1 MRLIS
6 CFALASL
13 LAASPAL
20 AHHDGKGSVGSVRI
34 TQPVMAGGT
43 LLEPGVYEIRDTGEH
58 VMPMP
63 GQSADAEEYIEFVR
77 DGKVVAREVA
87 ELMSEEGRP
96 VGTSGAATAPIRFEM
111 LKGGDFGRVSFTR
124 GGERYLIHL
133 PAK

>member
-6 CFALASL
+6 CIALASL
-13 LAASPAL
+13 MAASPAV
-20 AHHDGKGSVGSVRI
+20 AHHDGKGTVGTVRI

-43 LLEPGVYEIRDTGEH
+43 LLEPGVYEIRGTGEH
-58 VMPMP
+58 VKPMP
-63 GQSADAEEYIEFVR
+63 GQSPDAEEYVEFVR

-87 ELMSEEGRP
+87 ELMAVEGP
-96 VGTSGAATAPIRFEM
+96 VGTSGTATSPIRFEM

-133 PAK
+133 PTK